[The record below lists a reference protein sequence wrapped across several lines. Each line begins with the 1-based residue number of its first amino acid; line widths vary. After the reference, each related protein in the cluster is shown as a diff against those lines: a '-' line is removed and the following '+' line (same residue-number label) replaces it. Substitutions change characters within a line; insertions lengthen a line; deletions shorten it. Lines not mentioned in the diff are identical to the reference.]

1 MKRIIPLVVC
11 LAVACVAGI
20 WIAQRNQDVPPTAP
34 IVAAAPAASEETPR
48 PEPSRPKP
56 AAIKR
61 AQVAP
66 VEPGEATDATPR
78 SNVLVDSVPEE
89 TRQIQDAVAQ
99 LVSPKT
105 SIDQK
110 YKTWIKLRD
119 SGKLPQVIS
128 ELEQQATNNPTS
140 AAYPA
145 ALGQAFIH
153 QIATTKDPRQYAL
166 LGLKADQSFD
176 AALEIDPKFWEAR
189 FYKAMSMSYWPADM
203 NKGGEVVK
211 RFTEL
216 IQDQEAQPAQPHF
229 AQSYVWL
236 GEQYQKTGQTKYADQ
251 VWRRGAALF
260 PAEPMLQQ
268 KLAPAQ

>member
-1 MKRIIPLVVC
+1 MKRIISVVVC
-11 LAVACVAGI
+11 LAVAGVAGI
-20 WIAQRNQDVPPTAP
+20 WIAKRNQDVTPPVVEATP
-34 IVAAAPAASEETPR
+34 GSPEETPS
-48 PEPSRPKP
+48 PEPSKPKSATSQKP
-56 AAIKR
+56 R
-61 AQVAP
+61 VAP
-66 VEPGEATDATPR
+66 TETAEQIDATPR
-78 SNVLVDSVPEE
+78 SGALVVDSVSEE
-89 TRQIQDAVAQ
+89 ARQIREAVEQ

-110 YKTWIKLRD
+110 YQTWIKLRD

-153 QIATTKDPRQYAL
+153 QIATTKDTRQYAM

-268 KLAPAQ
+268 KLTATR